1 MHIHVA
7 NLPREIDE
15 KNLRELFAPFG
26 TLSSVKIDLDK
37 VTGKP
42 NGFAEVEMPEDE
54 QGQKAIAGLHGK
66 KLTEYALSLKDIT
79 SAKMEE
85 KRHAGRGGRGKKGG
99 QGGKGGAK
107 GQGFH
112 GGAGFQGGVARRG
125 GQRGS

>member
-15 KNLRELFAPFG
+15 KKLRELFAPFG
-26 TLSSVKIDLDK
+26 TLSSVRIDIDK

-42 NGFAEVEMPEDE
+42 TGFAEVEMPEDE
-54 QGQKAIAGLHGK
+54 EGKKAISGLQGK

-79 SAKMEE
+79 SAKLEE
-85 KRHAGRGGRGKKGG
+85 KHHAELGGRGKRGG
-99 QGGKGGAK
+99 GGAR
-107 GQGFH
+107 GGARQGFR
-112 GGAGFQGGVARRG
+112 GGSGFQGGAPRRG